1 MTRNDILRTLA
12 DHRDELA
19 KLGVREL
26 SLFGSY
32 ARGDAGESSDVDL
45 LVEFEHKTFDGYMAT
60 KELLESLLGKKVDLV
75 LKSAVKQRLRDAI
88 LREAIRAA

>member
-1 MTRNDILRTLA
+1 MTREDILRILSA
-12 DHRDELA
+12 HRDDLA

-32 ARGDAGESSDVDL
+32 ARGDAHDHSDVDL
-45 LVEFEHKTFDGYMAT
+45 LVEFERKTFDGYMAT
-60 KELLESLLGKKVDLV
+60 IEFLEAVLGKKVDLV
-75 LKSAVKQRLRDAI
+75 LKSAVKERLREAI